1 MQQPTW
7 KSAWA
12 ESRSRNT
19 WLLSLLFLVLV
30 LAGLAYILVYA
41 EQRTGIVIETNWL
54 SFVQPVDLS
63 AFIFWGTYGFALL
76 GVLAAFRNPV
86 TALRLVQAYALL
98 SLLRCFTL
106 LFVPLAAHPEI
117 IPLDDFFLRNTFYAG
132 RPNLNDLFFSGH
144 TATLVLFA
152 LLLPGKKWGLLFG
165 AVACTIGVMLIL
177 QRVHYISDVLAAPL
191 FALLAWRLTR
201 QPVMLL
207 R

>member
-54 SFVQPVDLS
+54 SFVRPVDLS

-86 TALRLVQAYALL
+86 TALRLVQAYTLL
-98 SLLRCFTL
+98 SLLRCITL

>member
-7 KSAWA
+7 AQTCTTP
-12 ESRSRNT
+12 RSRNT
-19 WLLSLLFLVLV
+19 WLLSLLFLVGV

-54 SFVQPVDLS
+54 SFVRPVDLS
-63 AFIFWGTYGFALL
+63 VFIFWGTYGFALL
-76 GVLAAFRNPV
+76 GVFAAFRNPV

-177 QRVHYISDVLAAPL
+177 QRVHYISDVAAAPL

-201 QPVMLL
+201 QPVMLP

>member
-7 KSAWA
+7 KETWT
-12 ESRSRNT
+12 RPHSRNT

-30 LAGLAYILVYA
+30 LAGLAYVLVYA
-41 EQRTGIVIETNWL
+41 EQRKGIVIETNWL
-54 SFVQPVDLS
+54 SFVRPVDLS
-63 AFIFWGTYGFALL
+63 AFIFWGTYSFALL
-76 GVLAAFRNPV
+76 GVVIAFRNPV
-86 TALRLVQAYALL
+86 VALRLVQAYALL
-98 SLLRCFTL
+98 SLMRCLTL

-177 QRVHYISDVLAAPL
+177 QRVHYISDVAVAPL
-191 FALLAWRLTR
+191 FAWLAWRFTR
-201 QPVMLL
+201 RPVMLPG
-207 R
+207 

>member
-12 ESRSRNT
+12 EPQSRNT

-41 EQRTGIVIETNWL
+41 EQRTGVVIETNWL
-54 SFVQPVDLS
+54 SFVRPVDLS
-63 AFIFWGTYGFALL
+63 VFIFWGTYGFALL

-152 LLLPGKKWGLLFG
+152 LLLPGKRWGLLFG

-177 QRVHYISDVLAAPL
+177 QRVHYISDVVAAPL
-191 FALLAWRLTR
+191 FALLTWRLTR